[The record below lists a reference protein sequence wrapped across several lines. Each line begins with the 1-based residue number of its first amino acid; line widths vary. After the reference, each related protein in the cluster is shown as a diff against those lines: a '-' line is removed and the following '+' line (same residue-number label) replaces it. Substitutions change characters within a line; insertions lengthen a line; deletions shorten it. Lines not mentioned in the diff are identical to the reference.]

1 MAHTAPLAQQLTP
14 LQAVSAAFQTGIDHT
29 VVVVTGSEPLDPLAV
44 AALPANAIII
54 AADGGLDHALAA
66 GLRPAGLVGDL
77 DSITATGLA
86 WAEEHATV
94 ERHDPRKDQTDTEL
108 ALAMAI
114 DLNPARLVLLAG
126 GGDRL
131 DHTLGALGALGHP
144 TLTSI
149 PVIEGWWGRQRIR
162 VLHGPGRA
170 QFDDLTPG
178 SQLSVLAAHGPC
190 EGVTLTGVEWP
201 LENHQLDP
209 LVGLGISNSA
219 AGSTVSISL
228 LLGIVTVFL
237 APFDAGEGRP
247 Q

>member
-1 MAHTAPLAQQLTP
+1 MADATSLQQPTSPLE
-14 LQAVSAAFQTGIDHT
+14 AVNAAFRAGIDHT
-29 VVVVTGSEPLDPLAV
+29 VIVVTGSEPLDPVAV
-44 AALPANAIII
+44 AAVPPSAIVL

-66 GLRPAGLVGDL
+66 GLIPAGLVGDL
-77 DSITATGLA
+77 DSITPEGLA
-86 WAEEHATV
+86 WAEQHSTV

-149 PVIEGWWGRQRIR
+149 PIIEGWWGRQRLR

-170 QFDDLTPG
+170 EINDLSPG
-178 SQLSVLAAHGPC
+178 SSLSVLAAHGPC
-190 EGVTLTGVEWP
+190 EGVTITGVEWP
-201 LENHQLDP
+201 LTNHELDP
-209 LVGLGISNSA
+209 LVGLGISNMA
-219 AGSTVSISL
+219 VAPTVSISVL
-228 LLGIVTVFL
+228 HGVLTVFL
-237 APFDAGEGRP
+237 APLTDGDSA
-247 Q
+247 

>member
-1 MAHTAPLAQQLTP
+1 MAETAPPQQTINP
-14 LQAVSAAFQTGIDHT
+14 LEAVDAAFRTGIGHT
-29 VVVVTGSEPLDPLAV
+29 VIVVTGSEPLDPLAV
-44 AALPANAIII
+44 AAVPSSAIVL

-66 GLRPAGLVGDL
+66 GLTPAGLVGDL
-77 DSITATGLA
+77 DSITPEGLA
-86 WAEEHATV
+86 WAKQHSTV

-114 DLNPARLVLLAG
+114 DLNPSRLVLLAG

-149 PVIEGWWGRQRIR
+149 PIIEGWWGRQRIR

-170 QFDDLTPG
+170 EFDNLAVG
-178 SQLSVLAAHGPC
+178 SSLSVLAAHGPC

-201 LENHQLDP
+201 LTNHQLDP
-209 LVGLGISNSA
+209 LVGLGISNIA
-219 AGSTVSISL
+219 VESTVSISVL
-228 LLGIVTVFL
+228 HGIVTVFL
-237 APFDAGEGRP
+237 APLTEGDSA
-247 Q
+247 

>member
-1 MAHTAPLAQQLTP
+1 MSDIAPPHPPSRPLAS
-14 LQAVSAAFQTGIDHT
+14 VNAALRAGIDHT

-44 AALPANAIII
+44 AALPANAIVL

-66 GLRPAGLVGDL
+66 GLTPAGLVGDL
-77 DSITATGLA
+77 DSITPEGLA
-86 WAEEHATV
+86 WAEEHATIA
-94 ERHDPRKDQTDTEL
+94 RHDPRKDQTDTEL

-144 TLTSI
+144 TLTSVPI
-149 PVIEGWWGRQRIR
+149 IEGWWGRQRIR

-170 QFDDLTPG
+170 ELTDMVPG
-178 SQLSVLAAHGPC
+178 TSLSVLAAHGPC

-201 LENHQLDP
+201 LTNHQLDP
-209 LVGLGISNSA
+209 LVGLGISNVA
-219 AGSTVSISL
+219 VDETITISVL
-228 LLGIVTVFL
+228 HGVVTVFL
-237 APFDAGEGRP
+237 APLEESDGE
-247 Q
+247 